1 MLTSHF
7 KKKKRKRS
15 QREKSSIGLEH
26 GPRLPWC
33 SKRREKRGKRDKRER
48 KEDPGA
54 HGETKKKREIAIS
67 SPPSRK
73 KAVNLVRRSTRVAL
87 IHLSPPLLIVA

>member
-54 HGETKKKREIAIS
+54 HGETKKKERSQYHRLPPEKKLLTWCDVVLELPS
-67 SPPSRK
+67 STS
-73 KAVNLVRRSTRVAL
+73 
-87 IHLSPPLLIVA
+87 LLPF